1 MLLRIAEF
9 IGTVAFEIWYYIPHI
24 VFCLAVFG
32 TFYLWM
38 MS

>member
-1 MLLRIAEF
+1 MLIRIAEL
-9 IGTVAFEIWYYIPHI
+9 IGAVAFEIWYYIPHL
-24 VFCLAVFG
+24 VFCLFVFG